1 MAFTGP
7 LILEAQDL
15 HEVTTNKQ
23 HTLGASAH
31 TMDGRRYRYAK
42 NGAVALTAG
51 ATVIPSAQ
59 AAYTSTA
66 KGAQPVAASQVY
78 TNGTVSGSNAPLY
91 EDGIL
96 TVNGAK
102 YLANGVATDGTIA
115 LLDRLDRP
123 VANTTA
129 TSLAVNQFCGVT
141 ASATNP
147 IATAETAVPA
157 NAYFWAYVSA

>member
-7 LILEAQDL
+7 LVLEAQDL
-15 HEVTTNKQ
+15 HEVTTTKG
-23 HTLGASAH
+23 HTLGATAS

-42 NGAVALTAG
+42 NGAVALAAG
-51 ATVIPSAQ
+51 DTVIAPTQ
-59 AAYTSTA
+59 AAYASTA
-66 KGAQPVAASQVY
+66 KGAHPVNTQQLK
-78 TNGTVSGSNAPLY
+78 TNGTVTAANAPKY

-96 TVNGAK
+96 TVGGAK
-102 YLANGVATDGTIA
+102 YLAGGVAQDGTIA

-123 VANTTA
+123 VANSAA

-141 ASATNP
+141 QSATNP